1 MTSLAPHHDHD
12 ECVSDALAAA
22 ERICAERKAR
32 LTPNRRRV
40 LELVWG
46 SHDVIGAYEILAELQ
61 KTDPAAKP
69 PTVYRAL
76 DFLLQLGLIHRIE
89 SANGFTR
96 CEEPD
101 KHRVCQ
107 FLICDDCGLVE
118 ELHSRGLAESLRAQA
133 SQQGFQPSMQTVEVH
148 GRCRNCAA

>member
-1 MTSLAPHHDHD
+1 MTSACHDHD

-22 ERICAERKAR
+22 ERICAERSAR

-40 LELVWG
+40 LEIVWG
-46 SHDVIGAYEILAELQ
+46 SHDVVGAYDILAELQ
-61 KTDPAAKP
+61 KDDPSAKP

-76 DFLLQLGLIHRIE
+76 EFLLELGLIHRIE

-101 KHRVCQ
+101 QHRVCQ
-107 FLICDDCGLVE
+107 FLICDECGLVE
-118 ELHSRGLAESLRAQA
+118 ELHSRPLADRLRDQA
-133 SQQGFQPSMQTVEVH
+133 ARQGFQPSMQTVEVH
-148 GRCRNCAA
+148 GRCRNCVG